1 MLEIKILSNPERF
14 ESFELVNENSSNSS
28 TNESKDK
35 YEHGDNSNFLV
46 DIISIWK
53 SWSNKRSFFGS
64 GQVDQGQTVS
74 GHRGRSFPTII
85 LVDLVTNSG
94 NKKTSSPN
102 LLLPR

>member
-1 MLEIKILSNPERF
+1 MLEIKILSNPKRF
-14 ESFELVNENSSNSS
+14 EPFEFVNENSSNSS

-35 YEHGDNSNFLV
+35 YEHGDDSNFLV

-94 NKKTSSPN
+94 NKKN
-102 LLLPR
+102 Q